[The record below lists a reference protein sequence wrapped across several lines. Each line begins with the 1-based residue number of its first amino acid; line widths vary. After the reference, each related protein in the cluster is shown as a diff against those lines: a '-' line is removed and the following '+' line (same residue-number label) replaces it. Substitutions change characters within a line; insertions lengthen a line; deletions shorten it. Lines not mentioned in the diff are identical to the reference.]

1 MTLADEAGEGL
12 AEADLEA
19 EAEEDLEEAA
29 DLADALAEEEV
40 SAGAKAV
47 MEKDERENSVQ
58 DIRDMERVAE
68 KAEEVLVE
76 EAEDL
81 AEAAR
86 EEEALVE
93 EEGHLAAADA
103 DEGIKFS

>member
-1 MTLADEAGEGL
+1 
-12 AEADLEA
+12 
-19 EAEEDLEEAA
+19 
-29 DLADALAEEEV
+29 
-40 SAGAKAV
+40 